1 MDVFKSKPLKLA
13 SAAFYIVLMFLSFY
27 CACYRLP
34 VGLKYAINLLIF
46 GWACAMFF
54 LRPMFNRAIF
64 CLRFFALFFFPY
76 LMFWMWSVAIWIT
89 EFQSFN
95 YILRGSLNIFYM
107 LTNLMFASAAV
118 YLFGEATMP
127 LTLVGMTIA
136 NGLVALQVAARAGI
150 GTFIS
155 EYIRLLVTFADDTGG
170 AMHQMELHDMVYGW
184 GVMVI
189 YYAIHKEKNH
199 KTQAVCFLI
208 SALFFTLGFKR
219 IAVPAVFCAA
229 VMYHILCKW
238 RPRHLQLLT
247 DVIALVAGGCIFFYL
262 WMIKSGL
269 FVELANEF
277 GVDLMYRDILY
288 EYFSQFFELLPT
300 YMGRGIRFIYTY
312 ATEDPSYPLA
322 TAATHNVYLELY
334 LEVGFWCWWI
344 WILFELAFRIHRVE
358 ERYTEIPAYALMAMN
373 LYVFFTYLT
382 DNTSFYYPI
391 NVLYRMAIMVWCL
404 EVSEN
409 SDLLDSETQPLA
421 AVKES
426 RQKKRNKKREEENV
440 EGDFH
445 ICV

>member
-1 MDVFKSKPLKLA
+1 M
-13 SAAFYIVLMFLSFY
+13 
-27 CACYRLP
+27 
-34 VGLKYAINLLIF
+34 
-46 GWACAMFF
+46 
-54 LRPMFNRAIF
+54 
-64 CLRFFALFFFPY
+64 
-76 LMFWMWSVAIWIT
+76 AIWIT
-89 EFQSFN
+89 EFQTFN

-107 LTNLMFASAAV
+107 ATNILFAAAAV
-118 YLFGEATMP
+118 YLFGEDTMP
-127 LTLVGMTIA
+127 LTLAGMALA

-155 EYIRLLVTFADDTGG
+155 EYIRLLITFADDTGG
-170 AMHQMELHDMVYGW
+170 AMRQMELHDMVYGW

-208 SALFFTLGFKR
+208 SMLFFTLGFKR
-219 IAVPAVFCAA
+219 IAVPAALGAA
-229 VMYHILCKW
+229 VMYHCLCRWKPKHI
-238 RPRHLQLLT
+238 R
-247 DVIALVAGGCIFFYL
+247 ALANIMGLAAGGCIFFYL
-262 WMIKSGL
+262 WLIKSGI
-269 FVELANEF
+269 FVELANELEI
-277 GVDLMYRDILY
+277 DLMYRDVIY
-288 EYFSQFFELLPT
+288 TYFSDFFELAPS
-300 YMGRGIRFIYTY
+300 YIGRGIRFIYTY
-312 ATEDPSYPLA
+312 CTEDPSYHLA
-322 TAATHNVYLELY
+322 TTALHNVYMETY
-334 LEVGFWCWWI
+334 IEVGFWCWWI
-344 WILFELAFRIHRVE
+344 WILFELSFRIHRVE

-382 DNTSFYYPI
+382 DNTLFYYAI

-409 SDLLDSETQPLA
+409 GNLLDSETRSLA

>member
-1 MDVFKSKPLKLA
+1 
-13 SAAFYIVLMFLSFY
+13 
-27 CACYRLP
+27 
-34 VGLKYAINLLIF
+34 
-46 GWACAMFF
+46 
-54 LRPMFNRAIF
+54 
-64 CLRFFALFFFPY
+64 
-76 LMFWMWSVAIWIT
+76 
-89 EFQSFN
+89 
-95 YILRGSLNIFYM
+95 
-107 LTNLMFASAAV
+107 
-118 YLFGEATMP
+118 
-127 LTLVGMTIA
+127 
-136 NGLVALQVAARAGI
+136 
-150 GTFIS
+150 
-155 EYIRLLVTFADDTGG
+155 
-170 AMHQMELHDMVYGW
+170 
-184 GVMVI
+184 
-189 YYAIHKEKNH
+189 
-199 KTQAVCFLI
+199 
-208 SALFFTLGFKR
+208 
-219 IAVPAVFCAA
+219 
-229 VMYHILCKW
+229 MYHILCKW

-288 EYFSQFFELLPT
+288 GYFSQFFELLPT

-404 EVSEN
+404 EISEN
-409 SDLLDSETQPLA
+409 SELVDPEREPLA
-421 AVKES
+421 VVKES
-426 RQKKRNKKREEENV
+426 RQKKRNKKGKEENV
-440 EGDFH
+440 EEDFH